1 MRLTVSVM
9 NKGSGYVNQI
19 EVSPD
24 ETMDTL
30 RQKVPFFK
38 LFTSRGYNIICE
50 KPEIEFKSEQL
61 GSTLFKDSGLTNG
74 ATIVLKNLKASS
86 VRKADVSKAAQESA
100 AQD

>member
-19 EVSPD
+19 EVSPE

-86 VRKADVSKAAQESA
+86 VRKADVSKAA
-100 AQD
+100 